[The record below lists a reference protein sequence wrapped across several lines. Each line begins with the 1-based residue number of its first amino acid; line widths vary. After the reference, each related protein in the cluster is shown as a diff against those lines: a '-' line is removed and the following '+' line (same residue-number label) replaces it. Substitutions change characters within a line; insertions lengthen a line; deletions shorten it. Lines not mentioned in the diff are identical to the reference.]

1 MSRFATREKN
11 VRENC
16 SCGPFGQSL
25 WVFRLRRS
33 VREPTDLRAGI
44 VKRIDELKLA
54 TSLSDVALLLG
65 FQPKPFAWVI
75 YKQPVKYTV
84 FEIPKSRGGM
94 RVIKAPEPSLKA
106 VQTRLAELLQD
117 CIADINEAR
126 SQTEKLSHGFR
137 RGHSIIT
144 NAYQHRSRRFVFNV
158 DLTDFFGT
166 INFGRVRGFLMTN
179 KHFALHERAATVV
192 AHIVCHENSLPQ
204 GAPTSPV
211 VSNLIAHILDVRLA
225 KLSRRFGLH
234 YTRYADDLTFSTN
247 SRTFPTAV
255 AISDGVGSWVP
266 GAALIK
272 AIQRSGFDIN
282 PQKTRM
288 QLRQSRQDVTGLVVN
303 EKVNIRSEYYRDARA
318 KCDRLF
324 KKGKYQT
331 KELVRKDDGTFAVE
345 EVDGTLDQ
353 LEGTLSFID
362 SVKRHKQVVSRDRKR
377 SGAEELYR
385 NFLLY
390 RHFYAPNMPVILCEG
405 KTDNIYVRCAIQAFF
420 DHYPKLAVEKD
431 KLIEFK
437 VKLFNYSDHTKRLL
451 GIAGG
456 SGHFNGLIKDY
467 RRNLK
472 RFTAPHAER
481 FPVILLVDNDS
492 GAKGIYEC
500 VKSTTKVACD
510 GKQPFYFLGENLYL
524 VPTPLGAGDAATMI
538 EDFLPKKWQQEKLGG
553 KSLNL
558 GKDIDITK
566 EYGKAL
572 FAEHVIKKN
581 RGSVDFTAMC
591 LILDRIVA
599 VIDDYA
605 AMMAASP

>member
-1 MSRFATREKN
+1 M
-11 VRENC
+11 
-16 SCGPFGQSL
+16 
-25 WVFRLRRS
+25 
-33 VREPTDLRAGI
+33 
-44 VKRIDELKLA
+44 KRIDELKLA

-75 YKQPVKYTV
+75 YKQPAKYTA
-84 FEIPKSRGGM
+84 FEIPKSRGGI
-94 RVIKAPEPSLKA
+94 RIIKAPEPKLKN

-144 NAYQHRSRRFVFNV
+144 NAYQHRNRRFVFNV
-158 DLTDFFGT
+158 DLADYFGT

-179 KHFALHERAATVV
+179 KHFALHERTATAI
-192 AHIVCHENSLPQ
+192 AHIVCHDNSLPQ

-247 SRTFPTAV
+247 SSTFPVEIAV
-255 AISDGVGSWVP
+255 SDGAGCWDAGPSLLKV
-266 GAALIK
+266 IK
-272 AIQRSGFDIN
+272 RSGFELN

-303 EKVNIRSEYYRDARA
+303 EKVNIRSEYSRGVRA

-324 KKGKYQT
+324 KTGKYQA
-331 KELVRKDDGTFAVE
+331 KQLVRKGDGTFAVE
-345 EVDGTLDQ
+345 EVDGTLEQ

-362 SVKRHKQVVSRDRKR
+362 SVKRHKQTLGRDHKR
-377 SGAEELYR
+377 SGAEQMYR

-390 RHFYAPNMPVILCEG
+390 RHFYAPQMPVILCEG
-405 KTDNIYVRCAIQAFF
+405 KTDNIYIRCAIQAFV
-420 DHYPKLAVEKD
+420 DDYAKLAVEKD
-431 KLIEFK
+431 KRIELK
-437 VKLFNYSDHTKRLL
+437 VRLFNYSDHTKRLL

-456 SGHFNGLIKDY
+456 SGHFNSLISDY
-467 RRNLK
+467 RKNLK
-472 RFTAPHAER
+472 PFSAPHAER

-500 VKSTTKVACD
+500 VKTTTKKACD
-510 GKQPFYFLGENLYL
+510 GKQSFYFLGENLYL
-524 VPTPLGAGDAATMI
+524 VPTPLGAADAPTMI
-538 EDFLPKKWQQEKLGG
+538 EDFLPSKWRAEKLGA

-558 GKDIDITK
+558 TKDIDVTK

-581 RGSVDFTAMC
+581 RKHVDFTAMRP
-591 LILDRIVA
+591 ILDRIVS

-605 AMMAASP
+605 AMMATARDDDQETALIAFADPTRSHGL

>member
-1 MSRFATREKN
+1 LSRFATREKN

-25 WVFRLRRS
+25 WVFRLLRS
-33 VREPTDLRAGI
+33 VREPTDFRAGV

-75 YKQPVKYTV
+75 YKQPAKYTT

-94 RVIKAPEPSLKA
+94 RVIKAPEPKLKN
-106 VQTRLAELLQD
+106 VQARLAELLQD

-144 NAYQHRSRRFVFNV
+144 NAYQHRRRRFVFNV
-158 DLTDFFGT
+158 DLADFFGT

-179 KHFALHERAATVV
+179 KHFALHERTATAI
-192 AHIVCHENSLPQ
+192 AHIVCYDNSLPQ

-247 SRTFPTAV
+247 SRTFPAEIGV
-255 AISDGVGSWVP
+255 SDGAGSWVAGP
-266 GAALIK
+266 SLLK
-272 AIQRSGFDIN
+272 AIKRSGFQLN

-303 EKVNIRSEYYRDARA
+303 EKVNIHAEYYRDARA

-324 KKGKYQT
+324 KTGKYQA
-331 KELVRKDDGTFAVE
+331 KQLVRKDDGTSAIE

-362 SVKRHKQVVSRDRKR
+362 AVKRHKQALGRDHKR
-377 SGAEELYR
+377 SGAEQMYR
-385 NFLLY
+385 KFLLY
-390 RHFYAPNMPVILCEG
+390 RHFYAPKMPVILCEG
-405 KTDNIYVRCAIQAFF
+405 KTDNIYIRCAIQAFV
-420 DHYPKLAVEKD
+420 DDYAKLAVEKD
-431 KLIEFK
+431 KRVELK
-437 VKLFNYSDHTKRLL
+437 VRLFNYSDHTKRLL

-456 SGHFNGLIKDY
+456 SGHFNGLINDY
-467 RRNLK
+467 RKNLK
-472 RFTAPHAER
+472 PFSAPHAER

-500 VKSTTKVACD
+500 VKSATKQACD
-510 GKQPFYFLGENLYL
+510 GQRPFYFLGENLYL
-524 VPTPLGAGDAATMI
+524 VPTPLGTADAPTMI
-538 EDFLPKKWQQEKLGG
+538 EDFLPAKWRIEKLGG

-558 GKDIDITK
+558 GKNIDITK

-572 FAEHVIKKN
+572 FAQHVIKKN
-581 RGSVDFTAMC
+581 RKDVDFTAMRS
-591 LILDRIVA
+591 ILDRIVN
-599 VIDDYA
+599 VIDDHA
-605 AMMAASP
+605 AMTGTAP

>member
-1 MSRFATREKN
+1 M
-11 VRENC
+11 
-16 SCGPFGQSL
+16 
-25 WVFRLRRS
+25 
-33 VREPTDLRAGI
+33 
-44 VKRIDELKLA
+44 KRIDELKLA

-75 YKQPVKYTV
+75 YKQPAKYTV

-94 RVIKAPEPSLKA
+94 RVIKAPEPKLKS
-106 VQTRLAELLQD
+106 VQARLAELLQD

-126 SQTEKLSHGFR
+126 SQKEKLSHGFR

-158 DLTDFFGT
+158 DLADFFGT

-179 KHFALHERAATVV
+179 KHFALHERTATVI
-192 AHIVCHENSLPQ
+192 AQIVCYDNSLPQ

-247 SRTFPTAV
+247 SRTFPAEIAV
-255 AISDGVGSWVP
+255 SDGAGGW
-266 GAALIK
+266 AAGPALVK
-272 AIQRSGFDIN
+272 AIKRSGFDLN

-303 EKVNIRSEYYRDARA
+303 EKVNIRSEYYRAARA

-324 KKGKYQT
+324 KTGKYQS
-331 KELVRKDDGTFAVE
+331 KQLVRKDNGTFAVE

-362 SVKRHKQVVSRDRKR
+362 SVKRHKQPLGRDHKR
-377 SGAEELYR
+377 SGAEQLFR

-390 RHFYAPNMPVILCEG
+390 RYFFAPQMPVILCEG
-405 KTDNIYVRCAIQAFF
+405 KTDNIYVRCAIQAFV
-420 DHYPKLAVEKD
+420 DDYAKLAVD
-431 KLIEFK
+431 KESRVELK
-437 VKLFNYSDHTKRLL
+437 VRLFNYSDHTKRLL
-451 GIAGG
+451 GVAGG
-456 SGHFNGLIKDY
+456 SGHFNALIKDY
-467 RRNLK
+467 RKNLK
-472 RFTAPHAER
+472 PFSAPYAER
-481 FPVILLVDNDS
+481 YPVILLVDNDS
-492 GAKGIYEC
+492 GTKGIFEC
-500 VKSTTKVACD
+500 VKSTTKKACD
-510 GKQPFYFLGENLYL
+510 GKKPFYFLGENLYL
-524 VPTPLGAGDAATMI
+524 VPTPLGAADAPTMI
-538 EDFLPKKWQQEKLGG
+538 EDFLSEKWHLEKLSG

-566 EYGKAL
+566 EYGKVL

-581 RGSVDFTAMC
+581 RKNVDFNEMRS
-591 LILDRIVA
+591 ILDRIVT

-605 AMMAASP
+605 AMVGAAV

>member
-1 MSRFATREKN
+1 M
-11 VRENC
+11 
-16 SCGPFGQSL
+16 
-25 WVFRLRRS
+25 
-33 VREPTDLRAGI
+33 
-44 VKRIDELKLA
+44 VKRIEELKLA
-54 TSLSDVALLLG
+54 TSLSDVALMLG

-75 YKQPVKYTV
+75 YKQPAKYTV
-84 FEIPKSRGGM
+84 FEIPKSRGGT
-94 RVIKAPEPSLKA
+94 RVIKAPEPKLKA
-106 VQTRLAELLQD
+106 VQIRLAELLQD
-117 CIADINEAR
+117 CIADINQAR

-144 NAYQHRSRRFVFNV
+144 NAYQHRGRRYVFNV

-166 INFGRVRGFLMTN
+166 INFGRVRGFLMSN
-179 KHFALHERAATVV
+179 KHFALHERTATVL
-192 AHIVCHENSLPQ
+192 AQIVCDNNSLPQ

-211 VSNLIAHILDVRLA
+211 ISNLIAHILDVRLA
-225 KLSRRFGLH
+225 KLSRRFGLY

-247 SRTFPTAV
+247 SRTFPAEV
-255 AISDGVGSWVP
+255 AISDGAGGWTAAP
-266 GAALIK
+266 ALIK
-272 AIQRSGFDIN
+272 AIQRSGFTLN
-282 PQKTRM
+282 PDKTRM
-288 QLRQSRQDVTGLVVN
+288 QLRQSRQEVTGLVVN

-324 KKGKYQT
+324 GTGKYQT
-331 KELVRKDDGTFAVE
+331 KQLVRKDDGTHAIE

-353 LEGTLSFID
+353 LEGTLSFIE
-362 SVKRHKQVVSRDRKR
+362 SVKRHKRTVGRDHKR
-377 SGAEELYR
+377 SGAEQLYR

-390 RHFYAPNMPVILCEG
+390 RHFYAPQMPVILCEG
-405 KTDNIYVRCAIQAFF
+405 KTDNIYVRCAIQAFIA
-420 DHYPKLAVEKD
+420 DYPKLAVEKD
-431 KLIEFK
+431 KLIDFK

-456 SGHFNGLIKDY
+456 SGHLNGLINDY

-472 RFTAPHAER
+472 PFSAPQAER

-500 VKSTTKVACD
+500 VKSTTKSACD

-524 VPTPLGAGDAATMI
+524 VPTPLGAADAPTMI
-538 EDFLPKKWQQEKLGG
+538 EDFLPAKWRAEKLGG

-558 GKDIDITK
+558 GKDIDIAK

-581 RGSVDFTAMC
+581 RKDVDFVEMRA
-591 LILDRIVA
+591 ILDRLVA
-599 VIDDYA
+599 VVDDYA
-605 AMMAASP
+605 AMMAKSP

>member
-1 MSRFATREKN
+1 M
-11 VRENC
+11 
-16 SCGPFGQSL
+16 
-25 WVFRLRRS
+25 
-33 VREPTDLRAGI
+33 
-44 VKRIDELKLA
+44 KRIDELKMA
-54 TSLSDVALLLG
+54 TSLSDVAQLLG

-75 YKQPVKYTV
+75 YKQPAKYTV

-94 RVIKAPEPSLKA
+94 RIIKAPEPKLKA
-106 VQTRLAELLQD
+106 VQVRLAELFQD

-144 NAYQHRSRRFVFNV
+144 NAYQHRNRRYVFNV
-158 DLTDFFGT
+158 DLADFFGT

-179 KHFALHERAATVV
+179 KHFALHERAATAL

-247 SRTFPTAV
+247 SRTFPEKV
-255 AISDGVGSWVP
+255 AISDGLGGWAVGP
-266 GAALIK
+266 ALLK
-272 AIQRSGFDIN
+272 AIKRSGFDVN

-303 EKVNIRSEYYRDARA
+303 EKVNIRSEYYRDTRA

-324 KKGKYQT
+324 KTGKYQT
-331 KELVRKDDGTFAVE
+331 KELVRKDDGTFVDE

-353 LEGTLSFID
+353 LEGRLSFID
-362 SVKRHKQVVSRDRKR
+362 SVKRHKQAVGRDHKR
-377 SGAEELYR
+377 SGAEQLYR
-385 NFLLY
+385 KFLLF
-390 RHFYAPNMPVILCEG
+390 RHFYAPQMPVILCEG
-405 KTDNIYVRCAIQAFF
+405 KTDNIYVRCAIQAFVA
-420 DHYPKLAVEKD
+420 DYSKLAVEKD
-431 KLIEFK
+431 KRVELK
-437 VKLFNYSDHTKRLL
+437 VRLFNYSEHTKRLL

-456 SGHFNGLIKDY
+456 SGHFNGLIIDY

-472 RFTAPHAER
+472 LFSAPHAER
-481 FPVILLVDNDS
+481 FPVILLIDNDS

-500 VKSTTKVACD
+500 VKSTTKKACD
-510 GKQPFYFLGENLYL
+510 GTDPFYFLGDNLYV
-524 VPTPLGAGDAATMI
+524 VPTPLGAAGASTMI
-538 EDFLPKKWQQEKLGG
+538 EDFLPSKWRGEELGG

-558 GKDIDITK
+558 GKNIDITK

-581 RGSVDFTAMC
+581 RKGVDFTAMRS
-591 LILDRIVA
+591 ILDRIVD

-605 AMMAASP
+605 AMTAIAP